1 MEAYK
6 AQTLCKIS
14 THWGG
19 NGAESAILG
28 LFNVGRH
35 PITEILRLGAFQNVR
50 HDQAYVIHSCQNKV
64 SRRVMLEDEAP
75 VPILGLEEWGYQVLT
90 PVTLH
95 TVSIPNRLF
104 SNSVAVLGLLDEMVG
119 EAAIRNTKDSVK
131 NPVRGV
137 KIRVTLTALGGLGE

>member
-1 MEAYK
+1 MQNQYP
-6 AQTLCKIS
+6 L
-14 THWGG
+14 GG

-50 HDQAYVIHSCQNKV
+50 HDQAYVIHSCHNRV
-64 SRRVMLEDEAP
+64 SRRVMPEDEAP

-90 PVTLH
+90 AVRLH
-95 TVSIPNRLF
+95 TVSIPNRPF
-104 SNSVAVLGLLDEMVG
+104 SNSVAVLGLLDEMAG
-119 EAAIRNTKDSVK
+119 ETAIRNTKDSVK

-137 KIRVTLTALGGLGE
+137 KIRVTLKALGRLGE